1 MRLLLCLLTVASLQ
15 AQDLPRITFV
25 DDDGK
30 VPREHPVDMERMR
43 LEVSFDTKLGLVRG
57 KVTHVFRSLWKE
69 VDGIYFD
76 GVDLRIQ
83 DVRLNNQPVQY
94 VSSDKGLTVLPPSPL
109 VWGSRDSI
117 TITYEANPRKGLYFI
132 GWNQDGPIRKQIWT
146 QGQEIDHR
154 HWIPLYDFQNDK
166 MITETI
172 ITFDARYQVVSNG
185 KKINEKT
192 NKDGTKTWHYR
203 LSNPHS
209 SYLLMLAIGD
219 YAVKT
224 LKTRRGVP
232 VNLYYYPEE
241 PHHVTPTYR
250 HTADIIDWLETET
263 GVPYPWE
270 TFSNVPAQDF
280 VTGAMEN
287 TTVVLLG
294 DFWLVDSRADQDD
307 PYWDTDAHEIAH
319 QWFGDLITGR
329 TNRHLW
335 LQESFATFYSK
346 RFARHVYGEDDYE
359 WRRRQEHL
367 TAIHADEANPVP
379 IVNSRGDYARLY
391 PKGSAVIDMMF
402 YTFGEAECR
411 RVITHFLN
419 RFRYRNVET
428 NDFLLAFEDTLGRSP
443 HGFFEQWL
451 YRAGVPHYDV
461 SVQDIV
467 TEGGRGERMTEL
479 TVRQIHS
486 TSDVIGL
493 FTMPIVVEIWYAD
506 GTKDSVRHTFSE
518 AYEKIN
524 IPNTEN
530 KNVDF
535 VLFDPGSV
543 IMKRLT
549 FPKTWESL
557 AAQAVK
563 APRMID
569 RYDAVTA
576 MSSFPLEQKRD
587 LLKSVFRKES
597 FYAIRSEVVRQ
608 LAYDVQSYDLM
619 REALRDASVDVRH
632 TASLSF
638 GAIPVELELDF
649 RPLLKD
655 SSYVLAERVLRDL
668 CKSFP
673 DRAVQYLE
681 VTKND
686 VGFRYSSR
694 INWLSIKASLGDST
708 ALSELTRFSGPSYE
722 FRARRAAFNA
732 LKRLNHCDT
741 DVIRYLCDAVLN
753 PNDNLSGP
761 IRTVANYFYEQTAF
775 QKAIDAYIRS
785 TVWEPWQLDI
795 LYTVF

>member
-1 MRLLLCLLTVASLQ
+1 MRIFLCLLTTASLC

-30 VPREHPVDMERMR
+30 IPREHPVDMERMR
-43 LEVSFDTKLGLVRG
+43 LELSFDAKAGRVRG
-57 KVTHVFRSLWKE
+57 KVTHVFRSLWKD
-69 VDGIYFD
+69 VNGIYFD
-76 GVDLRIQ
+76 GVDLKIQ
-83 DVRLNNQPVQY
+83 EVLLNTKPAQY
-94 VSSDKGLTVLPPSPL
+94 VASSKGLTVLPPSPL
-109 VWGSRDSI
+109 AWGSRDSI
-117 TITYEANPRKGLYFI
+117 TITYEATPRKGLYFI

-146 QGQEIDHR
+146 QGQDVDHR

-185 KKINEKT
+185 KKISEKA
-192 NKDGTKTWHYR
+192 NKDGTRTWHYR

-209 SYLLMLAIGD
+209 SYLLMIAIGD

-241 PHHVTPTYR
+241 AHHVTPTYR
-250 HTADIIDWLETET
+250 YSTDIIDWLEAET
-263 GVPYPWE
+263 GVAYPWE

-294 DFWLVDSRADQDD
+294 DFWLVDSRADLDD

-346 RFARHVYGEDDYE
+346 RFARHVRGEDDYE

-379 IVNSRGDYARLY
+379 IVNSRADYARLY

-402 YTFGEAECR
+402 STFGEAECR

-419 RFRYRNVET
+419 RFRFRNVET

-443 HGFFEQWL
+443 HRFFDQWL
-451 YRAGVPHYDV
+451 YRAGVPHYEVSYQDV
-461 SVQDIV
+461 V
-467 TEGGRGERMTEL
+467 TDGGRGERLTDV
-479 TVRQIHS
+479 TVRQIHP
-486 TSDVIGL
+486 TSDVTGL
-493 FTMPIVVEIWYAD
+493 FTMPVVLEVWYAD
-506 GTKDSVRHTFSE
+506 GTRDSVRQTISE
-518 AYEKIN
+518 EYEKIT
-524 IPNTEN
+524 IPNADN
-530 KNVDF
+530 KDIDF

-543 IMKRLT
+543 ILKRLT
-549 FPKTWESL
+549 FSKEWESL

-563 APRMID
+563 APHMID
-569 RYDAVTA
+569 RYDAVAA
-576 MSSFPLEQKRD
+576 MLPFPVEQKREV
-587 LLKSVFRKES
+587 LKSIFRTET
-597 FYAIRSEVVRQ
+597 FYAIRSEAVRQ

-619 REALRDASVDVRH
+619 REALRDSHVDVRH
-632 TASLSF
+632 AASLSF
-638 GAIPVELELDF
+638 ASIPAELEPDF
-649 RPLLKD
+649 RRLLKD

-668 CKSFP
+668 CESFP
-673 DRAVQYLE
+673 ERASEYLDM
-681 VTKND
+681 TKHD
-686 VGFRYSSR
+686 VGFHFSSR
-694 INWLSIKASLGDST
+694 INWLTVKASLGDT
-708 ALSELTRFSGPSYE
+708 AALRELTSFAGPKYE
-722 FRARRAAFNA
+722 FRARRSAFTA
-732 LKRLNHCDT
+732 LKRLNHCDA
-741 DVIRYLCDAVLN
+741 DVIRHLCDALLN
-753 PNDNLSGP
+753 ANENLSGP
-761 IRTVANYFYEQTAF
+761 VQSVANYFYEQTAF
-775 QKAIDAYIRS
+775 QKAIDGYIRS
-785 TVWEPWQLDI
+785 TVWEPWQLDV